1 MWPIRLEG
9 YPPSLR
15 EVDHRVG
22 LLPEP
27 ARTPNGYREYSLRDA
42 VELARVRRLT
52 ELGLSLDEVGAGLA
66 GVPADDPRPKP
77 PRSAAPST

>member
-1 MWPIRLEG
+1 LWPIRLEG

-52 ELGLSLDEVGAGLA
+52 GLA
-66 GVPADDPRPKP
+66 GLFDRMARV
-77 PRSAAPST
+77 AAGTGARYGGKAST